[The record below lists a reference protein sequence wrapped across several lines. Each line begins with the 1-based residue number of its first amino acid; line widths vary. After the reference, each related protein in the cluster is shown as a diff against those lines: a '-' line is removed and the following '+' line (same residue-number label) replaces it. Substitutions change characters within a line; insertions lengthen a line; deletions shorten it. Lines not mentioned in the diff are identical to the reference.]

1 MSSQSES
8 NLLRVPSQESMAST
22 ETYHSNNSS
31 VVHVRPQSGTNAGYE
46 DEDEDDLSEN
56 DVDAWNA
63 DEDLSKKL
71 PSHQFRSIRGLPSE
85 NAFKQGMRRTL
96 KQRVNNSRGSIR
108 SQSTDG
114 SAGVGLGLH
123 EDDVINDVPIN
134 LSPEEFAELTQR
146 RKSIKEMPT
155 SIRRKRSLRYCMGCR
170 SQMQLSS
177 GSMML

>member
-1 MSSQSES
+1 
-8 NLLRVPSQESMAST
+8 MAST

-31 VVHVRPQSGTNAGYE
+31 VVHVRPQSGTNVNAGYE
-46 DEDEDDLSEN
+46 DEDSSSEN
-56 DVDAWNA
+56 DVDPWNA

-108 SQSTDG
+108 SHSTDG
-114 SAGVGLGLH
+114 SAGVGLH

>member
-1 MSSQSES
+1 
-8 NLLRVPSQESMAST
+8 MAST

-31 VVHVRPQSGTNAGYE
+31 VVHVRPQGGANAGYE
-46 DEDEDDLSEN
+46 DEDEDEDEDDHSQN
-56 DVDAWNA
+56 DVDPWNA
-63 DEDLSKKL
+63 DENLSKKL
-71 PSHQFRSIRGLPSE
+71 PSHQFRSIRGLPSD

-114 SAGVGLGLH
+114 SAGVD
-123 EDDVINDVPIN
+123 EDDVINDVPVN

-155 SIRRKRSLRYCMGCR
+155 SIRRKRSLRYCIYMGCR
-170 SQMQLSS
+170 SQMQPSS
-177 GSMML
+177 GAMML